1 MKQITRSYFT
11 IRQVDMGHG
20 WVSYEKQFLGD
31 VKFVN
36 ISYVD
41 YDQDD
46 NEVGSGNEDFSL
58 ERYLKVMEINLN
70 ELVRNN
76 TPVKPEII
84 QTTFETTFV
93 QYMNDYR
100 YNQIFT
106 HNLENFSTELV
117 SLMIAKERE
126 VLRTGQDVGGWDY
139 EVKGRILI
147 IGLGAF
153 RYGQKIKWD
162 MEKNCIADGRKKEYR
177 ELIRK

>member
-31 VKFVN
+31 MKFIN
-36 ISYVD
+36 ITYVD

-58 ERYLKVMEINLN
+58 ERYLEVMEIDIN

-76 TPVKPEII
+76 TLVKPE
-84 QTTFETTFV
+84 TTQDTFA
-93 QYMNDYR
+93 QFMNSYR

-117 SLMIAKERE
+117 SIMTAKERE

-139 EVKGRILI
+139 TVKGNRILI
-147 IGLGAF
+147 ISLGAF

-177 ELIRK
+177 ELYKK

>member
-1 MKQITRSYFT
+1 MKKITRSYFT

-31 VKFVN
+31 MKFIN

-70 ELVRNN
+70 ELARNN
-76 TPVKPEII
+76 EPVKPEATKI
-84 QTTFETTFV
+84 TFTQF
-93 QYMNDYR
+93 MNDYR

-117 SLMIAKERE
+117 SLMVAKERE

-139 EVKGRILI
+139 EIKGNRILV

-162 MEKNCIADGRKKEYR
+162 MVKNCIADGRTKEYK
-177 ELIRK
+177 ELIKK

>member
-1 MKQITRSYFT
+1 MKKVTRSYFT

-31 VKFVN
+31 MKFIN

-76 TPVKPEII
+76 APVKSEVT
-84 QTTFETTFV
+84 QTTFA
-93 QYMNDYR
+93 QYINANR
-100 YNQIFT
+100 YNQVFT
-106 HNLENFSTELV
+106 SDIEKFSSELL
-117 SLMIAKERE
+117 SIMIAKEGE
-126 VLRTGQDVGGWDY
+126 VRRTGQDFGGWNY
-139 EVKGRILI
+139 EVINNRILVLE
-147 IGLGAF
+147 LGAW

-162 MEKNCIADGRKKEYR
+162 MEKNCIADSRKKEYR
-177 ELIRK
+177 ELIKK